1 MKINIKHNISRP
13 LLQKVVIEELVDLV
27 NFASTAISG
36 SIDGSKGGTVT
47 GIKSVLNRYKS
58 TKGNPAPPGGP
69 PGNLT
74 GALLRSFGTR
84 PAGKIRGKVVGKV
97 GSDLD
102 YGPIHEFGL
111 NGVSRPFMGE
121 GIDSAK
127 PIISRRMRKI
137 GLNVKLQIKR
147 KRGPLR

>member
-1 MKINIKHNISRP
+1 M
-13 LLQKVVIEELVDLV
+13 IEEIVDLV

-36 SIDGSKGGTVT
+36 SIDGSKGGSVT
-47 GIKSVLNRYKS
+47 GIKSVLNRFKS
-58 TKGNPAPPGGP
+58 TKGNPAPAGGP

-74 GALLRSFGTR
+74 GTLMRSFGTR

-97 GSDLD
+97 GTDVA
-102 YGPIHEFGL
+102 YAPIHEFGL
-111 NGVSRPFMGE
+111 NGVRRPFMGE
-121 GIDSAK
+121 GISTAK
-127 PIISRRMRKI
+127 PIIARRMRKV